1 MTPRNEIPVERVT
14 PYATDESKRVQIA
27 RAFDA
32 LARRYDPLNR
42 VLSLGL
48 DTGWR
53 RRALSLLREAPPA
66 RLLDAATG
74 TADFALLAARL
85 FPAAR
90 ITGIDVSEGML
101 EKARRKVSAAG
112 LSGRIALR
120 AGDALALPF
129 PEASFDAVTAAFGVR
144 NFEDIAAGF
153 SEMRRV
159 LVPGGRAVILEL
171 SEPETFP
178 LRQLHHLYLR
188 HWIPFV
194 GRMLTG
200 RTREYAYLPASIEQV
215 PQGEAMLALLGNAGF
230 SDCRCTR
237 YTFGACTC
245 YTGIKASRARR
256 SETESASASTAAS
269 LLLPDQQPDRLRS

>member
-178 LRQLHHLYLR
+178 CASSTISISATGSRSSADADGTHARIRLPPRVHRTGAAGRSHAGAARERGVFRLPLHPLYLR
-188 HWIPFV
+188 CLH
-194 GRMLTG
+194 
-200 RTREYAYLPASIEQV
+200 
-215 PQGEAMLALLGNAGF
+215 
-230 SDCRCTR
+230 
-237 YTFGACTC
+237 C

-269 LLLPDQQPDRLRS
+269 LLSPDQQPDRLRC